1 MLAKALGITIL
12 VALAGCATTPTA
24 LPEAKTLQPPTVET
38 AKMSGGFSPVVQIP
52 VNDSE
57 TKYVLGALYEPEG
70 AGPFPA
76 VILLSGC
83 ANWDPPSEVALVKRV
98 NADYLPNGIATLV
111 LDSFTPRG
119 VKGVCSD
126 FDEMVR
132 AVQYRV
138 NDVYAAVTWL
148 NSTPKIDSKHIFLQG
163 YSHGGWTGIMA
174 VSPEARAA
182 HKQAIAGLI
191 AMYPA
196 CNTANRFS
204 VPAIIL
210 IGQEDDWTSADLC
223 NFLDKKNVEVT
234 IYPGVQ
240 HGFASPGLDTV
251 FLGHHIAYQE
261 AAANDAQHRAL
272 TFIQS
277 LSK

>member
-1 MLAKALGITIL
+1 MLAKALGITIF

-24 LPEAKTLQPPTVET
+24 LPEAKPLQPPTVET
-38 AKMSGGFSPVVQIP
+38 AKMSGGFSPVAQIP

-83 ANWDPPSEVALVKRV
+83 ANWDPPWEAAIARRV
-98 NADYLPNGIATLV
+98 IADYLPMGIATLV

-119 VKGVCSD
+119 VKGVCRG
-126 FDEMVR
+126 FDEPVR

-138 NDVYAAVTWL
+138 EDVYAAVAWL
-148 NSTPKIDSKHIFLQG
+148 NSRPEIDGRHIFLQG

-182 HKQAIAGLI
+182 HKQSVAGLI
-191 AMYPA
+191 AIYPV
-196 CNTANRFS
+196 CNPANRFS
-204 VPAIIL
+204 LPAIIL
-210 IGQEDDWTSADLC
+210 IGQEDDWTPASMC
-223 NFLDKKNVEVT
+223 NFTNKTNVEVT
-234 IYPGVQ
+234 IYPGAR
-240 HGFASPGLDTV
+240 HAFAAPAVDMMY
-251 FLGHHIAYQE
+251 LGHHLAYQE

-272 TFIQS
+272 TFIKS